1 MDTKISI
8 IIPVYNVEKFLSEC
22 LDSILYQTFQN
33 FEIICV
39 DDGSYDNSLN
49 ILHKYKSKDNRFIIL
64 KQKHSGAG
72 AARNLGIKY
81 AKSKYLQFLDA
92 DDCFEPTFLE
102 EMYRHAEKFNADITV
117 CSARKINSDGIT
129 IETNNP
135 LWPLNLDKVPLERV
149 FNRKNYPEDIFGL
162 FCVVPW
168 NKLYRKNLIVD
179 NNLEFQN
186 LSSSNDLA
194 FSHIASICADRIVVF
209 NKELVNYRYNREGSI
224 AKYRADN
231 TINIIKAFLYIK
243 TFLEKRNIY
252 ADFEEGLIKA
262 FINHIRAGISQCNKE
277 QYQKFLQ
284 ELKMLLPDYWQIFKP
299 ALKKDYITPE
309 YLKNFIGEKK
319 VMLWG
324 ASLFIKQVLEQE
336 KTQNPNIIGII
347 DKNTALEGKKICNYT
362 IYSPEALSYLK
373 PDGIVL
379 TVLSNNESIYESLKA
394 ELREKYPNV
403 EFLPNIF
410 EEQQ

>member
-1 MDTKISI
+1 M
-8 IIPVYNVEKFLSEC
+8 
-22 LDSILYQTFQN
+22 
-33 FEIICV
+33 
-39 DDGSYDNSLN
+39 
-49 ILHKYKSKDNRFIIL
+49 
-64 KQKHSGAG
+64 
-72 AARNLGIKY
+72 
-81 AKSKYLQFLDA
+81 
-92 DDCFEPTFLE
+92 
-102 EMYRHAEKFNADITV
+102 
-117 CSARKINSDGIT
+117 
-129 IETNNP
+129 
-135 LWPLNLDKVPLERV
+135 
-149 FNRKNYPEDIFGL
+149 
-162 FCVVPW
+162 
-168 NKLYRKNLIVD
+168 
-179 NNLEFQN
+179 
-186 LSSSNDLA
+186 
-194 FSHIASICADRIVVF
+194 
-209 NKELVNYRYNREGSI
+209 
-224 AKYRADN
+224 
-231 TINIIKAFLYIK
+231 YIK

>member
-179 NNLEFQN
+179 NNLEFQVFA
-186 LSSSNDLA
+186 LIELL
-194 FSHIASICADRIVVF
+194 FS
-209 NKELVNYRYNREGSI
+209 
-224 AKYRADN
+224 
-231 TINIIKAFLYIK
+231 IK
-243 TFLEKRNIY
+243 
-252 ADFEEGLIKA
+252 
-262 FINHIRAGISQCNKE
+262 S
-277 QYQKFLQ
+277 
-284 ELKMLLPDYWQIFKP
+284 
-299 ALKKDYITPE
+299 
-309 YLKNFIGEKK
+309 
-319 VMLWG
+319 
-324 ASLFIKQVLEQE
+324 
-336 KTQNPNIIGII
+336 
-347 DKNTALEGKKICNYT
+347 
-362 IYSPEALSYLK
+362 
-373 PDGIVL
+373 
-379 TVLSNNESIYESLKA
+379 
-394 ELREKYPNV
+394 
-403 EFLPNIF
+403 
-410 EEQQ
+410 